1 MAGHDF
7 SPQWPGVVRAVQEA
21 RTGRDVTLG
30 MDWMYWSI
38 RAQTPETL
46 ANVWLHGQPE
56 TKP

>member
-30 MDWMYWSI
+30 MDWMYWS
-38 RAQTPETL
+38 RSAKSWQQGST
-46 ANVWLHGQPE
+46 AR
-56 TKP
+56 